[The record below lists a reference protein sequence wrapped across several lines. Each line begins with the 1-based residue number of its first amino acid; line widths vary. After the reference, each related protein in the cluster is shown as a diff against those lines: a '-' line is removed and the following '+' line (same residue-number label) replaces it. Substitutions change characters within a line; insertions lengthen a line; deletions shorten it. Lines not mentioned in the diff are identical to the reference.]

1 MADILF
7 SSSVFVKSTGPQA
20 ERRLVFFVVGSCRV
34 MHAVPQAG
42 ACGKSRPGPARL
54 GGRTFCQE
62 RQEQTGEQET
72 GEVVHC
78 EAQFVAVGAGLP
90 RPLRATATNAG
101 IIDEEIEVLRRWCAA
116 LRQKRKCRLAKIR
129 RDRCPR

>member
-1 MADILF
+1 MNRIALAVGAYAA
-7 SSSVFVKSTGPQA
+7 VFAREHNVGEIERLLS
-20 ERRLVFFVVGSCRV
+20 ERRNVDY
-34 MHAVPQAG
+34 A
-42 ACGKSRPGPARL
+42 
-54 GGRTFCQE
+54 GGRTLCQE

-101 IIDEEIEVLRRWCAA
+101 IIDEEIEVLRRA
-116 LRQKRKCRLAKIR
+116 LHRVG
-129 RDRCPR
+129 